1 VEKTVTETPTV
12 YIVDDDDASRESVE
26 MLLAEMKVAFKSYAS
41 AESFLEHY
49 AGERPGCLVTDIRML
64 EMSGLE
70 LQEEL
75 QRRGTTLSVVVVTG
89 YADTPVIVRAIKNGA
104 ITLLQKPCRTHELW
118 DAIRE
123 GLAKDAEN
131 YGRERAQK
139 ELQVRL
145 ESLTPAEREVLD
157 MIVEG
162 VPNKA
167 IAKRLDISVRTVE
180 VRRQHVF
187 TKLKANSVAELVQLV
202 LRAQSPS

>member
-1 VEKTVTETPTV
+1 MTDTPTV

-49 AGERPGCLVTDIRML
+49 NGERPGCLVTDIRML

-104 ITLLQKPCRTHELW
+104 VTLLQKPCRTHELW

-131 YGRERAQK
+131 YGKERAQK
-139 ELQVRL
+139 ELQARL

>member
-1 VEKTVTETPTV
+1 MSEAPTV
-12 YIVDDDDASRESVE
+12 YVVDDDDASREAVE
-26 MLLAEMKVAFKSYAS
+26 MLLAEMKVPYKSYVS
-41 AESFLEHY
+41 AEAFLENY
-49 AGERPGCLVTDIRML
+49 QGERPGCLVTDIRML

-104 ITLLQKPCRTHELW
+104 VTLLQKPCRTHELW

-131 YGRERAQK
+131 YEKEREQR
-139 ELQVRL
+139 ELMARVA
-145 ESLTPAEREVLD
+145 SLTSAEREVLD

-187 TKLKANSVAELVQLV
+187 SKLKANSVAELVQLV
-202 LRAQSPS
+202 LRAQSAS

>member
-1 VEKTVTETPTV
+1 VEKTVTDTPTV

-49 AGERPGCLVTDIRML
+49 SGERPGCLVTDIRML

-104 ITLLQKPCRTHELW
+104 VTLLQKPCRTHELW

-131 YGRERAQK
+131 YGKERAQK
-139 ELQVRL
+139 ELQARL

-187 TKLKANSVAELVQLV
+187 TKLKANSVAELVQFV

>member
-1 VEKTVTETPTV
+1 MSDTPTV

-49 AGERPGCLVTDIRML
+49 RGERPGCLVTDIRML

-104 ITLLQKPCRTHELW
+104 VTLLQKPCRPHELW

-123 GLAKDAEN
+123 GLAKDAES
-131 YGRERAQK
+131 YERERHQK
-139 ELQVRL
+139 ELLARL

-202 LRAQSPS
+202 IRAQSPS